1 MSLSKSR
8 YIARICY
15 DEEFRPEVEKF
26 LKLIYID
33 RSVDK
38 FVTRNPNQRFSA
50 SIRALIKWYNDLR
63 GPKILEENKKKDGNK
78 M

>member
-8 YIARICY
+8 YIARISY

-26 LKLIYID
+26 LKLIYLD
-33 RSVDK
+33 SSVDK

-50 SIRALIKWYNDLR
+50 SIRALIKWYNDSR
-63 GPKILEENKKKDGNK
+63 GPKILEENKKKNDNK
-78 M
+78 L